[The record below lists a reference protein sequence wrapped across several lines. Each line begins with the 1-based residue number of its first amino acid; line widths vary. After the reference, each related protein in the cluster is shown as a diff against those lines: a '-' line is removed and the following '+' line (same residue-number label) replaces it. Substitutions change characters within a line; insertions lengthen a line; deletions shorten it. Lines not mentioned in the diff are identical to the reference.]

1 MDWKLITQ
9 ISSIVDNIE
18 KEQKTP
24 YNRVARPEPNGS
36 GLGSHTTVRTRA
48 SSQLA
53 QMTLS
58 HFV

>member
-1 MDWKLITQ
+1 MKLEIYMSLL
-9 ISSIVDNIE
+9 INY
-18 KEQKTP
+18 KARKH
-24 YNRVARPEPNGS
+24 NRVARPEPNGS